1 MSLLLLRT
9 CLVIFTKVRN
19 YLINLFF
26 NYIQLIMNEIE
37 ILNYAQMNFIQN
49 GLYMVA
55 FTAFVFITFRLM
67 RFQREQNA
75 NIFGKVLV
83 TIFGLCTV
91 FFGYNVFSFLYVNQ
105 LGQSYRLSE
114 LQSSGVELSAL
125 SQNWV
130 DYIGYTVS
138 DGLPIPFSPEP
149 AAYIFLITLAVMVI
163 AGVWVN
169 LSKN

>member
-26 NYIQLIMNEIE
+26 NYKQLIMNEIE

-55 FTAFVFITFRLM
+55 FTALVFITFRLM